1 MKGHDVT
8 NEPTNEQPSS
18 AENDASAL
26 LSFNVRSALAGLAE
40 PGGDLEQAV
49 ENAYRGLLYGL
60 LAGTRYPRQ
69 AAQLLEFYE
78 ANTNDVPGLWNALE
92 NLVDMTLG
100 DTSG

>member
-1 MKGHDVT
+1 MTNEQT
-8 NEPTNEQPSS
+8 NEPSP
-18 AENDASAL
+18 ADNDASAL
-26 LSFNVRSALAGLAE
+26 LSINVRSALAGLAE
-40 PGGDLEQAV
+40 PGGEMDQAV

-60 LAGTRYPRQ
+60 LAATRYPRQ

-78 ANTNDVPGLWNALE
+78 TNSTEVPGLWVALE

>member
-1 MKGHDVT
+1 MKGTAVT
-8 NEPTNEQPSS
+8 NEPTNESD
-18 AENDASAL
+18 DASAL
-26 LSFNVRSALAGLAE
+26 LSINVRSALAGLVE
-40 PGGDLEQAV
+40 PGAEIEQAV

-69 AAQLLEFYE
+69 TAQLLEFYE
-78 ANTNDVPGLWNALE
+78 LNTNDVPGLWNALE

>member
-1 MKGHDVT
+1 MT
-8 NEPTNEQPSS
+8 NEPTSERSESS
-18 AENDASAL
+18 ATDEDAAAL
-26 LSFNVRSALAGLAE
+26 LSVNVRSALAGLAE
-40 PGGDLEQAV
+40 PGAELEQAV

-78 ANTNDVPGLWNALE
+78 ANTTDVPALWTALE

-100 DTSG
+100 DTTG

>member
-1 MKGHDVT
+1 MT
-8 NEPTNEQPSS
+8 NESNTEPSS
-18 AENDASAL
+18 ADNEASAL
-26 LSFNVRSALAGLAE
+26 LSINVRSALAGLAE
-40 PGGDLEQAV
+40 PGAEMEQAV

-69 AAQLLEFYE
+69 AAQLIEFYE
-78 ANTNDVPGLWNALE
+78 HNTNDVPGLWNALE

>member
-1 MKGHDVT
+1 MT
-8 NEPTNEQPSS
+8 NEPTNEPSP
-18 AENDASAL
+18 ADNDASAL
-26 LSFNVRSALAGLAE
+26 LSINVRSALAGLAE
-40 PGGDLEQAV
+40 PGGEMEQAV

-69 AAQLLEFYE
+69 AAQLIEFYE
-78 ANTNDVPGLWNALE
+78 TNANDVPGLWTALE